1 MNFTPTHQDS
11 RSVLIVDDDRF
22 MRTQL
27 CCMLEQEGYQV
38 IQASNGEEAIAA
50 YTRKRPDIVL
60 LDAIMPV
67 MDGFTCCSKL
77 RELASSNM
85 PSGTPVLMITSLED
99 KASVD
104 RAFESGA
111 TDYVTKPIHWA
122 VLRQRVHRLVQAS
135 RANEELRHQH
145 ERERLM
151 GAIATRI
158 RQSLNLEEILNTTVT
173 EVRHFLQIDR
183 AIVYRF
189 ESDWSGVV
197 AVESVDP
204 AWISIL
210 GKTIHDLCF
219 AKSYVQDYKQGYI
232 KAVEDIYTAGFAPCH
247 VDLLAQFQIRANL
260 VVPILQGENLW
271 GLLIAHH
278 CSAPRQW
285 HQFEIDLL
293 ENLAGQLA
301 IALQQSE
308 LYQQLAK
315 LNTNLELQVEERT
328 AQLQQSL
335 KFEAML
341 KRITDKVRDSLDE
354 SNILQTAVQE
364 LAIVLGVEYCHTALY
379 DLDAATST
387 ICYEYATLTPSFQGR
402 VVQIANFPE
411 IYSELLQGHYLQFC
425 KIVSAR
431 LDGNYERL
439 ATLACPIF
447 DDRGVL
453 GDLWLVTNK
462 EYVFNELEIRLI
474 QQVANQCAIAIRQAR
489 LYQAA
494 QAQVKEMEK
503 INVLKDDFLMT
514 VSHELKT
521 PLSNM
526 KMALQM
532 LESINEECGSCSR
545 IGNVNAESS
554 PRAIYLD
561 LLNDEC
567 ERELKLIDDLLDLQQ
582 LNVAAQDLDKTLINL
597 QDWIPHV
604 VEPFE
609 YQAQNHQQLLQ
620 IDIAPELPGLISDSY
635 ILARILTELLNN
647 ACKYTPPEEQIT
659 VSARTKAGIIQLSV
673 SNSGVE
679 IPVTEIPRIFDKFYR
694 IPSNDPWK
702 HGGTGLGLA
711 LVQKLVAYLGGSI
724 QVKSKSKETCFIVEL
739 PIN

>member
-11 RSVLIVDDDRF
+11 PSVLIVDDDRF

-27 CCMLEQEGYQV
+27 CCMMEQEGYEV

-60 LDAIMPV
+60 LDAMMPV

-77 RELASSNM
+77 RALASSNM

-122 VLRQRVHRLVQAS
+122 VLRQRLHRLVQAS
-135 RANEELRHQH
+135 RANAELQYQH

-158 RQSLNLEEILNTTVT
+158 RQSLNLEEILTTTVT

-197 AVESVDP
+197 AVESVDS
-204 AWISIL
+204 AWTSIV

-232 KAVEDIYTAGFAPCH
+232 KAVTDIYTAGLAPCH

-278 CSAPRQW
+278 CSAPRHW

-293 ENLAGQLA
+293 EQLAGQLA

-315 LNTNLELQVEERT
+315 LNTNLELQVQERT
-328 AQLQQSL
+328 AQLQQAL

-387 ICYEYATLTPSFQGR
+387 ICYEYATSTPSAQGR

-411 IYSELLQGHYLQFC
+411 IYSQLLQGQYLQFC

-431 LDGNYERL
+431 LDGNYARL

-447 DDRGVL
+447 DDQGVL

-545 IGNVNAESS
+545 IGNVNAKSS
-554 PRAIYLD
+554 PSAIYLD

-609 YQAQNHQQLLQ
+609 YQAQKHQQLLQ
-620 IDIAPELPGLISDSY
+620 IDIAPEIPGLISDSY

-679 IPVTEIPRIFDKFYR
+679 IPVTEIHRIFDKFYR

-711 LVQKLVAYLGGSI
+711 LVQKLVSYLGGSI